1 MSAGTEF
8 SQSAGKIWP
17 KSQFFEKKLKFSSS
31 IRTFKLKYSHFGFQ
45 TFAGLSKVQI
55 KCPLKLFSHDAN
67 FPKIHS
73 HIQTNSVLKEA
84 IRSFQNYCGK
94 FVKDSFYVSK
104 RTLRGYFVIMKYL
117 LTFLNDFGTWQSKFR
132 TLAILAEKTWAGS
145 SKLFSASPEEDFEDN
160 LLFLPLT
167 VSFSF
172 SKFEQIKLWISQKV
186 PTWPSKLHS
195 MRHVNHSQR

>member
-17 KSQFFEKKLKFSSS
+17 KCQFFEKKLKFSSS

-73 HIQTNSVLKEA
+73 HIQTISVLNEA
-84 IRSFQNYCGK
+84 IRNFQNYCGK

-104 RTLRGYFVIMKYL
+104 WTLRGDFVVMKYL
-117 LTFLNDFGTWQSKFR
+117 LPVLNDFGTWQTKLR
-132 TLAILAEKTWAGS
+132 TLVFLAEKVWEGS

-160 LLFLPLT
+160 LIISPFT

-172 SKFEQIKLWISQKV
+172 SKFEQLKLWNHRKF
-186 PTWPSKLHS
+186 PAWPSKLLP